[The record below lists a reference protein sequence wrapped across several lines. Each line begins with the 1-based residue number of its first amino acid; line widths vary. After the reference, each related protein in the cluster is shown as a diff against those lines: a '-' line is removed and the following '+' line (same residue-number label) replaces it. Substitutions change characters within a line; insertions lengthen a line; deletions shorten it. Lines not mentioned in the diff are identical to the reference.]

1 MTQTGESSGR
11 RSARLSG
18 AFAVDFSINGA
29 PSRRGE
35 TVNLNDRS
43 MAIRTDARVAKGDTI
58 RAQVAHLP
66 PVDGKVVRVWDEGF
80 AVELDTPSLAM
91 SVFTHRRRSQSD
103 ARDAASPARRIESP
117 LIRIE
122 AAEPTWC
129 RIASV
134 SNGAEGVA
142 QHLFSFVTTVLPGPE
157 PVKSVWLASDHARWI
172 ARRARCYVARGKHV
186 IAATIN
192 PWQMEVATA
201 HGLSVTVVLREF
213 DEWSAYVPPESIQ
226 QHWARFA
233 AGEGH
238 SPLAAIA

>member
-1 MTQTGESSGR
+1 MNQTGDSSGR

-18 AFAVDFSINGA
+18 VFAVDFSINGA

-43 MAIRTDARVAKGDTI
+43 MAIRTDARVSKGDVI
-58 RAQVAHLP
+58 RAQIAHLP
-66 PVDGKVVRVWDEGF
+66 PVDGRVVRVWDEGF
-80 AVELDTPSLAM
+80 AIELDTPSLSM
-91 SVFTHRRRSQSD
+91 SVFTHRRRSASEL
-103 ARDAASPARRIESP
+103 RAAPLHARRIESP
-117 LIRIE
+117 LIRVE
-122 AAEPTWC
+122 TAEPTWC

-134 SNGAEGVA
+134 SDGAEGGP

-157 PVKSVWLASDHARWI
+157 RVKSVWLASDQVRWI
-172 ARRARCYVARGKHV
+172 ARRARCYVARGKHI

-201 HGLSVTVVLREF
+201 HGLGVTVVLREF
-213 DEWSAYVPPESIQ
+213 DEWSAYVPPEPIR
-226 QHWARFA
+226 QHWARFIA
-233 AGEGH
+233 SDDQ